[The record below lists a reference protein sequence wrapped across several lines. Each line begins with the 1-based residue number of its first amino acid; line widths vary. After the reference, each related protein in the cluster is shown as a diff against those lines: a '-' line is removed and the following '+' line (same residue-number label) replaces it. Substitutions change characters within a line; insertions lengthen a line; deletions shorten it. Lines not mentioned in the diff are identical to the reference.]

1 MSRSLAAG
9 HLIDFAT
16 MADFEVALA
25 GYGLAGEVF
34 HAPLISTTSGLHL
47 RAIVTSDSERAR
59 RARLRYPGSLV
70 IDRLEE
76 LFLAVPKLDVLVVAS
91 PNHLHRPQ
99 TVAALERGISV
110 VVDKPM
116 ALSAGEAEE
125 MIALASG
132 RGLLLS
138 PFQNRRWDDDFRL
151 VQGLLRRDALGA
163 IRRFESRFERWRPV
177 VSPGSWREERSPEQG
192 GGLLLDLGSHLLDQ
206 VLHLFGEPV
215 AIRAELDRR
224 RPGALSED
232 DCFVALEYPNGM
244 HAHVWMSAVAQV
256 AGPRFRVVGERATLV
271 TQGLDPQEEQ
281 LRSGADPR
289 APRYGRRA
297 PGWAQIADGDGGAR
311 QLTDLP
317 RGAYPQY
324 YREVAAALRG
334 ERAVPVRAEDG
345 LAALRVIEAARQSA
359 RG

>member
-1 MSRSLAAG
+1 
-9 HLIDFAT
+9 

-47 RAIVTSDSERAR
+47 RAIATSDSERAR
-59 RARLRYPGSLV
+59 RARLRYPGSQV
-70 IDRLEE
+70 VDRLDE
-76 LFLAVPKLDVLVVAS
+76 LFLVVPKVDLLVVAS

-99 TVAALERGISV
+99 TEAALERGISV
-110 VVDKPM
+110 VVDKPI
-116 ALSAGEAEE
+116 ALNAAEAEE
-125 MIALASG
+125 MIELASR

-151 VQGLLRRDALGA
+151 VKELWRRDALGG

-177 VSPGSWREERSPEQG
+177 VSPGSWREERTPDQG
-192 GGLLLDLGSHLLDQ
+192 GGLLLDLGSHLIDQ
-206 VLHLFGEPV
+206 VLHLFGQPTAV
-215 AIRAELDRR
+215 RAELDRR

-244 HAHVWMSAVAQV
+244 HAHLWMSAVAQ
-256 AGPRFRVVGERATLV
+256 APGPRFRVVGERATVV

-281 LRSGADPR
+281 LRSGADPTEPGFGWR
-289 APRYGRRA
+289 E
-297 PGWAQIADGDGGAR
+297 PGWAQIAEGDGGAR
-311 QLTDLP
+311 ELTGLP

-324 YREVAAALRG
+324 YRDLAAALGG
-334 ERAVPVRAEDG
+334 EGAVPVRAEEG